1 MMGAETIL
9 SIAIPC
15 ALAIVWLAV
24 TLARTG
30 RRSSESALGA
40 MARDALV
47 KFADR
52 ALELE
57 SVADILVSARE
68 AAWRLFGSQRVVAFE
83 PGTDRGSWDAFIP
96 GGDAPAATPRDT
108 LSRTGAEMLPQVAVG
123 LRGPFGWFVHN
134 RGVAAR
140 GDLGERMFGAMREPI
155 RDLMDRYEVDVLI
168 PLVEHGRL
176 LAVIGIML
184 GRRPTDLDRQ
194 VLLLYRL
201 EVTAACANIK
211 LHRQAAHVL
220 TLAKEMDLTSA
231 VKLALVPDEME
242 GSFGAVTWA
251 GHYQTA
257 GQAGS
262 DFWGAYP
269 LGGGRVLFL
278 IGDALGSGLGG
289 SMVAAVVKSC
299 CDAVYDALQGTGEG
313 PGPPELLSALS
324 AALQRPATPTHARC
338 FAALF
343 DPAGERILYANAGH
357 TLPYRIVFGT
367 GRPDLGVLAGAG
379 PLLGDTMD
387 QTYRENRSPLG
398 AHEAFVLFTD
408 GLIKT
413 RSREGEPFGERRL
426 QRVLAGQKDVSAR
439 EIRERILTSLAAYH
453 DGGPLADDIALIVI
467 RCRR

>member
-1 MMGAETIL
+1 MKSAELIISVTIGL
-9 SIAIPC
+9 
-15 ALAIVWLAV
+15 ALVIVWLAV
-24 TLARTG
+24 TLARAG

-68 AAWRLFGSQRVVAFE
+68 AAWRLFGCQRVVAFE
-83 PGTDRGSWDAFIP
+83 PGADRGTWDAFIP
-96 GGDAPAATPRDT
+96 GDEILPAVPA
-108 LSRTGAEMLPQVAVG
+108 G

-140 GDLGERMFGAMREPI
+140 GELGDRRFGAMRAPLGE
-155 RDLMDRYEVDVLI
+155 LMDRYEVDLLI

-176 LAVIGIML
+176 LAVIGILL

-220 TLAKEMDLTSA
+220 TLAKEIDLASA
-231 VKLALVPDEME
+231 VKLALVPDEVE
-242 GSFGAVTWA
+242 GSAGPISWA
-251 GHYQTA
+251 GHYQAA

-262 DFWGAYP
+262 DFWGVYQ
-269 LGGGRVLFL
+269 LGDGRVLFL
-278 IGDALGSGLGG
+278 IGDAIGSGLGG

-299 CDAVYDALQGTGEG
+299 CDAIYDSDPTIR
-313 PGPPELLSALS
+313 PGPPELLAALS
-324 AALQRPATPTHARC
+324 AALQRPSTPTHARC

-343 DPAGERILYANAGH
+343 DPEAGRILYANAGH
-357 TLPYRIVFGT
+357 TLPYRINFAG
-367 GRPDLGVLAGAG
+367 GPQLGVLAGSG
-379 PLLGDTMD
+379 TLLGDTLD
-387 QTYRENRSPLG
+387 QGYRENRSPLG
-398 AHEAFVLFTD
+398 DREAFVLFTD
-408 GLIKT
+408 GLTKA

-426 QRVLAGQKDVSAR
+426 QRVLAAQKDASAR

-453 DGGPLADDIALIVI
+453 DGGPLVDDIALVVV
-467 RCRR
+467 RCKM

>member
-1 MMGAETIL
+1 MMGADLIV
-9 SIAIPC
+9 SITLAA
-15 ALAIVWLAV
+15 ALMIVWLAV
-24 TLARTG
+24 MLARVG
-30 RRSSESALGA
+30 RRSSEAQLGA

-57 SVADILVSARE
+57 TVADILGSARE
-68 AAWRLFGSQRVVAFE
+68 AAWRLFGCQRVVAFE
-83 PGTDRGSWDAFIP
+83 PGTDRGSWDAFVP
-96 GGDAPAATPRDT
+96 GGESLQPVP
-108 LSRTGAEMLPQVAVG
+108 GP

-140 GDLGERMFGAMREPI
+140 GELGDRRFGAMRAPLRE
-155 RDLMDRYEVDVLI
+155 LMERYEVDVLI

-176 LAVIGIML
+176 LAVVGILL
-184 GRRPTDLDRQ
+184 GRRPTDLDQQ

-220 TLAKEMDLTSA
+220 TLAKEMDLASA
-231 VKLALVPDEME
+231 VKLALVPDEVE
-242 GSFGAVTWA
+242 GSLGVISWA

-262 DFWGAYP
+262 DFWGVYP
-269 LGGGRVLFL
+269 LAGGRVLFL
-278 IGDALGSGLGG
+278 IGDAVGSGLGG

-299 CDAVYDALQGTGEG
+299 CDAVFDGAAGRAED
-313 PGPPELLSALS
+313 PGPPDLLAALS
-324 AALQRPATPTHARC
+324 SALQRPSSPTHARC

-343 DPAGERILYANAGH
+343 DPAAERILYANAGH
-357 TLPYRIVFGT
+357 TLPYRINFAG
-367 GRPDLGVLAGAG
+367 GSQLGVLAGAG

-387 QTYRENRSPLG
+387 QAYRENRSPLG
-398 AHEAFVLFTD
+398 SPEVFVLFTD
-408 GLIKT
+408 GLVKA

-426 QRVLAGQKDVSAR
+426 QRVLAAQKDASAR

-453 DGGPLADDIALIVI
+453 DGGPLVDDIALVVV
-467 RCRR
+467 RCKT